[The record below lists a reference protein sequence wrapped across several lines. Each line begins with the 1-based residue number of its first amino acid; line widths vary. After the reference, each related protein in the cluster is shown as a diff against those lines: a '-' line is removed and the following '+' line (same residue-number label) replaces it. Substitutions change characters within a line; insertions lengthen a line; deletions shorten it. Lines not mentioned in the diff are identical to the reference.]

1 MIGSLVTYAIKLLL
15 PTLFVCGLAWLV
27 LRASFAPLL
36 SKLEYQRAWVVL
48 IATTMV
54 VYLGLTPMMF
64 SIGVGL
70 MALLAQSFLGGGI
83 RGKLAA
89 FMLMIM
95 ILPPLTWQVGGVG
108 DINYLLALTGPR
120 ILALVLLTGPAL
132 KLLGDKTYKRERW
145 VLLLD
150 VVVIAY
156 QILKIALLA
165 PHTTTTGMLRLLM
178 ESMLDVLLPYY
189 VASRAIRTEADL
201 RFLLTHLVLGLILAA
216 SVGFTE
222 FFIHRNLYSELQY
235 VYGYKWQL
243 TMTLMRGEHLR
254 VQAATPQPI
263 VLAFEMIFAIGV
275 WTYLR
280 GQEWRRVPVLLVYGA
295 FIGCLLFTFSRG
307 PWIGGLAFGAALLGL
322 RRLGAKTFVWL
333 FVLLLGGAVIA
344 KTMGADEQVVAAL
357 GAMFGS
363 SDQELNTI
371 NYRRQLLDT
380 ALALLK
386 QSPWLGVPDY
396 ASQMQD
402 LKQGE
407 GIIDLV
413 NSYIAIALDTGVIG
427 LSIYLLAYVLAFRR
441 LVSVPGI
448 SLRQT
453 SDAGAGW
460 FAATFLAT
468 IIACML
474 TIFTTSTFSTM
485 PFLLIMLVAL
495 PIARLT
501 MKDTPVDV
509 PLDLAPE
516 RPYGLNGLP
525 LARR

>member
-1 MIGSLVTYAIKLLL
+1 MIGTLVIYAIKLLL

-27 LRASFAPLL
+27 MRASFAPLL

-48 IATTMV
+48 ILTTLV
-54 VYLGLTPMMF
+54 VYLAHTPMLF
-64 SIGVGL
+64 AIGVGL
-70 MALLAQSFLGGGI
+70 MALVAQALLGGGH

-95 ILPPLTWQVGGVG
+95 VLPPLTWQVGGVG

-120 ILALVLLTGPAL
+120 VLALVLLVGPAL
-132 KLLGDKTYKRERW
+132 TLLGDKSYQRPRW
-145 VLLLD
+145 VLLVD
-150 VVVIAY
+150 VAVFGY
-156 QILKIALLA
+156 QFFKIALMM
-165 PHTTTTGMLRLLM
+165 PHTTTTGLLRMLV
-178 ESMLDVLLPYY
+178 ESSVDVLLPYY
-189 VASRAIRTEADL
+189 VASRGIRTEADL
-201 RFLLTHLVLGLILAA
+201 RFLLSHLALGLALAA
-216 SVGFTE
+216 SVGWAE
-222 FFIHRNLYSELQY
+222 FAIHRNLYSELQY

-243 TMTLMRGEHLR
+243 TMTLTRGDYLR

-280 GQEWRRVPVLLVYGA
+280 GQEWRRFPVIMIYGA
-295 FIGCLLFTFSRG
+295 FVGCLIFTFSRG
-307 PWIGGLAFGAALLGL
+307 PWIGGMIFGAALLGL
-322 RRLGAKTFVWL
+322 RRLGPKL
-333 FVLLLGGAVIA
+333 FVSLFLLLLAGAVVA
-344 KTMGADEQVVAAL
+344 KAMGADEQVVAAL
-357 GAMFGS
+357 GAVFGS
-363 SDQELNTI
+363 SEHDLNTI
-371 NYRRQLLDT
+371 NYRRLLLDT

-427 LSIYLLAYVLAFRR
+427 LCIYLLPYVTAFRR
-441 LVSVPGI
+441 MVKVPGI
-448 SLRQT
+448 SLRQPN
-453 SDAGAGW
+453 DAGEGW
-460 FAATFLAT
+460 FAATFVAMN
-468 IIACML
+468 ISCML

-485 PFLLIMLVAL
+485 PFLLVMLVAL
-495 PIARLT
+495 PAARLT
-501 MKDTPVDV
+501 MKDSSIDV

-516 RPYGLNGLP
+516 RPYGFDGLP